1 MKGSYG
7 KRRYYLIFKVL
18 SRDIFELENFIFI
31 FFVGEYFGYVLFNF
45 LVVRILCFK
54 GLVVVSTV
62 GGG

>member
-7 KRRYYLIFKVL
+7 KRRHHLIFKAL
-18 SRDIFELENFIFI
+18 SRDTSELENFTFI
-31 FFVGEYFGYVLFNF
+31 FLVGEYFGYVLFNF
-45 LVVRILCFK
+45 LVVRILCLK